1 VFRFHT
7 FPEIHLGPLTLYTF
21 GLCVALGVLVGAY
34 ATSRRNKRFGISS
47 DDTQATVMW
56 LVLAGL
62 VGARATWV
70 ATNWSQIKSPIDV
83 IAVWEGGMQ
92 FSGGFVAALL
102 VSPLV
107 VRRLTVAGVPRLALL
122 DSAALGLAFGEWIGR
137 LGCIAVGEHLG
148 GPTSFFLGWTYL
160 GGTTREL
167 GYAVGQT
174 YHNTAIYEFLWLMP
188 LIGLMLWLD
197 RRRVA
202 PGQLLGTF
210 MVGYAACRFGTDFL
224 RINDKTALGLT
235 GAQYMCA
242 LVLPFGIW
250 LLVRKRRNQAEL
262 TAVSPQND

>member
-1 VFRFHT
+1 MCDVAKISRA
-7 FPEIHLGPLTLYTF
+7 TLYRAFPGGKEVLLEALRVRELELFFTTLRAHAE
-21 GLCVALGVLVGAY
+21 GETTLEDTIVRCMVVATTEL
-34 ATSRRNKRFGISS
+34 RNDQHLALMLAAEPG
-47 DDTQATVMW
+47 D
-56 LVLAGL
+56 VLA
-62 VGARATWV
+62 
-70 ATNWSQIKSPIDV
+70 Q
-83 IAVWEGGMQ
+83 
-92 FSGGFVAALL
+92 
-102 VSPLV
+102 
-107 VRRLTVAGVPRLALL
+107 LTVAGVPRLALL